1 MSGRDLTDGLE
12 LYFEFSKASVY
23 ESAGRDDLALV
34 AYLNARQFST
44 KLPTNNPDK
53 ALAYCGL
60 GSVFYNTEEYEW
72 ALRSY
77 LKVILLFSDLRQ
89 ENTEKIVSE

>member
-1 MSGRDLTDGLE
+1 M
-12 LYFEFSKASVY
+12 F

-60 GSVFYNTEEYEW
+60 GSVFYNTEEYDW
-72 ALRSY
+72 ALRSF
-77 LKVILLFSDLRQ
+77 LKVLVLLDKYLFRQ
-89 ENTEKIVSE
+89 ENIEKIVLV

>member
-1 MSGRDLTDGLE
+1 M
-12 LYFEFSKASVY
+12 Y

-34 AYLNARQFST
+34 AYLNARLFST

-60 GSVFYNTEEYEW
+60 GSVFYNTEEYNW
-72 ALRSY
+72 ALRSF
-77 LKVILLFSDLRQ
+77 LKVYILIILRP
-89 ENTEKIVSE
+89 ENIEKIVLELKQ